1 MWYIY
6 WKSVYDELVKNSE
19 LYKGL
24 LKENV
29 KLKELNKQMQENY
42 DNLNDAYSEILDE
55 KTELEERLDNKE
67 KVNKQL
73 REELGKFVMWNN
85 TVEIVM
91 SAWSWLTEQD
101 DLSPFFMK

>member
-1 MWYIY
+1 MWDIY

-42 DNLNDAYSEILDE
+42 DNLNDAYSEILWE
-55 KTELEERLDNKE
+55 NNKMKEELEFYK
-67 KVNKQL
+67 KQY
-73 REELGKFVMWNN
+73 KHSMW
-85 TVEIVM
+85 E
-91 SAWSWLTEQD
+91 D
-101 DLSPFFMK
+101 